1 MKDSFLSIIIPVYN
15 VERYIHQC
23 VKSVINQSFTTIEI
37 ILVNDGSTDS
47 SGALCDEFLVLDQ
60 RIKVIHQKN
69 AGLSAARNTGLA
81 NANGQY
87 VWFVDSDDWIDE
99 KAVSILNACANTSNC
114 DVIAFS
120 HVRYNEDENSY
131 TNVFYQK
138 EQLFLNGNDFINSTP
153 FFFTSACTNIYSVSF
168 LKKHDFKFKVGQL
181 YEDDYFNLSIF
192 NTLTSVIMLPDALY
206 FYRIRRF
213 SIITSN
219 DLVNLINKIK
229 SYLALIELC
238 LSLKVSNLDDNFLD
252 KQTWSYIC
260 ALFNLLTTLKMTFY
274 QKSKFIKKLKFILP
288 HIVISPDD
296 VRGNLW
302 IKKIYNTNIY
312 FFYFYVKFIKLVK

>member
-1 MKDSFLSIIIPVYN
+1 MKNIFLSIIIPVYN

-23 VKSVINQSFTTIEI
+23 IKSVINQSYTTIEI

-47 SGALCDEFLVLDQ
+47 SGAICDEYLVLDQ

-69 AGLSAARNTGLA
+69 GGLSAARNTGLA
-81 NANGQY
+81 NANGEY

-99 KAVSILNACANTSNC
+99 KSVSILNACANTSNC

-120 HVRYNEDENSY
+120 YVRYNEDENSY

-168 LKKHDFKFKVGQL
+168 LKKHDFKFKVGQI

-192 NTLTSVIMLPDALY
+192 ATVNSIVMLPDVLY
-206 FYRIRRF
+206 FYRIRKL

-219 DLVNLINKIK
+219 DLLNLRKKIN
-229 SYLALIELC
+229 SYIELIKLC
-238 LSLKVSNLDDNFLD
+238 IKLKASQLENNFLE
-252 KQTWSYIC
+252 KQIWSYIC
-260 ALFNLLTTLKMTFY
+260 ALFNLLTNLKMTFY

-288 HIVISPDD
+288 NIVISADD
-296 VRGNLW
+296 VRGNLL

-312 FFYFYVKFIKLVK
+312 LFYFYVKYIKYLK